1 MHKLNFVFYDT
12 ETSSLNK
19 MFGQIFQFAAV
30 LTDENFR
37 IIEEFEIRSRRM
49 PHIVP
54 SPGALLVTGFSPLAL
69 DQAEFS
75 YYEFSTRI
83 RNKLLS
89 WSPAIVCGYNTL
101 NFDERYL
108 HSLFYQNLYPPY
120 LTQTNGNSRLDILPL
135 VRAAEHVH
143 PSLLNY
149 PINKDGETSKKL
161 EDISAANGFSD
172 HQAHDAMGDVMATVH
187 LAKIIK
193 ESSPTL
199 WNSATSATSRSAF
212 NGRLDQ
218 NNPLVVYDQN
228 GRWPVIYPGLKI
240 GKVDGRRNTLFFDLR
255 HDPKTTN
262 LEKPKKCFTGRDR
275 SFRVCKDAEV
285 PITFSLE
292 EWCELDVGPN
302 FSDHVSR
309 ENVSQA
315 LAVLDISATI
325 DAFHSTKKHY
335 DKSPHVEEQIYD
347 NFHAF
352 DEERW
357 LINDFH
363 NADPELKKVL
373 ADRFKDPRFSAFAR
387 RLIFENFS
395 NQMPS
400 EQITE
405 YETKISDRIHTVDE
419 VPWMT
424 LSKAVTKCGKL
435 E

>member
-1 MHKLNFVFYDT
+1 M
-12 ETSSLNK
+12 
-19 MFGQIFQFAAV
+19 
-30 LTDENFR
+30 LTDENFC

-54 SPGALLVTGFSPLAL
+54 RPCALLVTSVSPLAL

-89 WSPAIVCGYNTL
+89 WSPAVVFGYNTL

-120 LTQTNGNSRLDILPL
+120 LTQTNGNSRPNILPL
-135 VRAAEHVH
+135 VRAAEQVH

-149 PINKDGETSKKL
+149 PINKDGETSRKL
-161 EDISAANGFSD
+161 EDISAANGFAD
-172 HQAHDAMGDVMATVH
+172 HQAHDALGDVMATVQ
-187 LAKIIK
+187 LSKIIK

-218 NNPLVVYDQN
+218 NNQLVFYDQN
-228 GRWPVIYPGLKI
+228 GCWPVIYPSLKI
-240 GKVDGRRNTLFFDLR
+240 GKVDGGRNTLFFDLR

-285 PITFSLE
+285 HITFSLE
-292 EWCELDVGPN
+292 EWYELDAGPN

-325 DAFHSTKKHY
+325 DAFHSAKKSY

-347 NFHAF
+347 YFHAF

-363 NADPELKKVL
+363 NADPDLKKVL
-373 ADRFKDPRFSAFAR
+373 ADRFKDPRFSTFAR

-405 YETKISDRIHTVDE
+405 YETKIFDRIHTMDE

-424 LSKAVTKCGKL
+424 VSKAVTEFDML
-435 E
+435 EETMPDRANEIDLIRRYVLSL